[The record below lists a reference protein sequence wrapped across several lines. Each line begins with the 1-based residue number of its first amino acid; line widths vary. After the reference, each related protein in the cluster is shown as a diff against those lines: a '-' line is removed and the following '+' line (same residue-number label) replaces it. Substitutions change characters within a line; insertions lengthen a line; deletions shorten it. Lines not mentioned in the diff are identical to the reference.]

1 MMAPI
6 YQDKNMWGADGLQKQ
21 TPQRMNLYCKKKN
34 SFDVR
39 NINKQVGNHKTLY
52 WMRYVQFQ
60 KEEKIIISGN
70 LLIKWWYDILLS

>member
-1 MMAPI
+1 MKKSSFGGMMAPV
-6 YQDKNMWGADGLQKQ
+6 YQDKNMRGADGLRKQ

-52 WMRYVQFQ
+52 
-60 KEEKIIISGN
+60 
-70 LLIKWWYDILLS
+70 

>member
-1 MMAPI
+1 MFSRNKHHKEWT
-6 YQDKNMWGADGLQKQ
+6 Y
-21 TPQRMNLYCKKKN
+21 TVKKN